1 MRPDR
6 FSLFLGAILAVW
18 LGLASAAGYVP
29 PEAAT
34 GLGSAGH
41 VQGRHGMV
49 AAANPLAVKAGMAML
64 EAGGNAVDAAVAVQ
78 MVLNLVEPQSSGI
91 GGGAFLLHYS
101 KDGRISAFDGREVAP
116 AADTPALFLD
126 AEGRPLKFYDAVIGG
141 RSVGVP
147 GTLRMLEAVHRKY
160 GKLPWATLF
169 GPAIALC
176 EQGFPVSP
184 RLHALLLRD
193 KFLPLQEKAKAYFYH
208 ADGRPRDVGEK
219 LGNPELAGVF
229 REIAKGGAD
238 AFYNGKIA
246 RDIVAAVHGQQKNPG
261 LMTEADLSGYRA
273 VERSPVCGNYRAYRL
288 CGMPPPS
295 SGGVAVLQ
303 ILGMLSRFDM
313 GNQPESLQAVHLMA
327 EAERLA
333 FADRDRY
340 LADPDFESVPLSGLI
355 DPGYLASRAALIRD
369 ERAMEQVYPGKPPGS
384 ARLKTEGG
392 GAMEFHSTSQI
403 SVVDRWGN
411 AVSMTTS
418 IEDGFGSRVM
428 VDGFLLNNELT
439 DFSFAPE
446 REGKPVANRVE
457 PGKRPRSSMSP
468 TFVFDE
474 KGRLYA
480 VLGSPGGPFI
490 IDIVAKTLV
499 AMVDWHFGMEDAI
512 ALPNVGSIGGP
523 VLLEKGTA
531 LEKLKTPLERLGHE
545 VRIMDLNSGVHGVE
559 RIPSGWEGGADPRRE
574 GIVLGY

>member
-1 MRPDR
+1 MKPDR
-6 FSLFLGAILAVW
+6 FSFFFWAVLAAW
-18 LGLASAAGYVP
+18 LGGASAAEYAP

-34 GLGSAGH
+34 GLGPAGH

-101 KDGRISAFDGREVAP
+101 KDGKIAAFDGREVAP

-126 AEGRPLKFYDAVIGG
+126 AKGRPLKFYDAVIGG

-147 GTLRMLEAVHRKY
+147 GTLRMLEAAHRKY

-208 ADGRPRDVGEK
+208 ADGSPRAVGEK
-219 LGNPELAGVF
+219 LSNPELAGVF

-238 AFYNGKIA
+238 AFYTGKIA
-246 RDIVAAVHGQQKNPG
+246 RDVVAAVRGQQKNPG

-313 GNQPESLQAVHLMA
+313 GSQPESLQAVHLMA

-340 LADPDFESVPLSGLI
+340 LADPDFESVPLPGLI
-355 DPGYLASRAALIRD
+355 DPGYLALRSALIRD
-369 ERAMEQVYPGKPPGS
+369 ERAMEKVYPGKPPGS

-392 GAMEFHSTSQI
+392 SAMEFHSTSQI

-439 DFSFAPE
+439 DFSFDPE

-490 IDIVAKTLV
+490 IDIVAKTLI
-499 AMVDWHFGMEDAI
+499 AMIDWHLGMADAI

-523 VLLEKGTA
+523 VLLEKGTELEDLKFP
-531 LEKLKTPLERLGHE
+531 LEKLGHE

>member
-1 MRPDR
+1 MKPDR
-6 FSLFLGAILAVW
+6 FSFFFWAVLAVW
-18 LGLASAAGYVP
+18 LGGASAAEYAP

-34 GLGSAGH
+34 GLGPAGH

-49 AAANPLAVKAGMAML
+49 AAANPLAVKAGMAIL

-101 KDGRISAFDGREVAP
+101 KDGKISAFDGREVAP

-126 AEGRPLKFYDAVIGG
+126 AKGRPLKFYDAVIGG

-147 GTLRMLEAVHRKY
+147 GTLRMLEAAHRKY

-208 ADGRPRDVGEK
+208 ADGSPRAVGEK
-219 LGNPELAGVF
+219 LSNPELAGVF
-229 REIAKGGAD
+229 REVAKGGAD

-246 RDIVAAVHGQQKNPG
+246 RDIVAAVRGQQKNPG

-313 GNQPESLQAVHLMA
+313 GSQPESLQAVHLMA

-355 DPGYLASRAALIRD
+355 DPGYLASRSALIRD
-369 ERAMEQVYPGKPPGS
+369 ERAMERVYPGKPPGS

-392 GAMEFHSTSQI
+392 SAMEFHSTSQI

-428 VDGFLLNNELT
+428 ADGFLLNNELT
-439 DFSFAPE
+439 DFSFDPE

-457 PGKRPRSSMSP
+457 PEKRPRSSMSP

-490 IDIVAKTLV
+490 IDTVAKTLI
-499 AMVDWHFGMEDAI
+499 AMIDWHLGMEDAI
-512 ALPNVGSIGGP
+512 ALPNAGSIGGP
-523 VLLEKGTA
+523 VLLEKGTELEGLKSP
-531 LEKLKTPLERLGHE
+531 LEKLGHE